1 MKKPKV
7 VIFNPSGWGPAKFP
21 KIRFFINNNLLENKD
36 SYTYLGIIFKP
47 SGSVEAA
54 VKELLAKA
62 NRAYYSMSSLVYQNK
77 KIKLER
83 AIELFDSL
91 ISPIAM
97 YASQFWAV
105 YSLPASS
112 FSCKESLF
120 QSWEKILPENLNQKF
135 FRLIL
140 SVH

>member
-1 MKKPKV
+1 
-7 VIFNPSGWGPAKFP
+7 
-21 KIRFFINNNLLENKD
+21 
-36 SYTYLGIIFKP
+36 
-47 SGSVEAA
+47 
-54 VKELLAKA
+54 
-62 NRAYYSMSSLVYQNK
+62 MSSVFYQNK
-77 KIKLER
+77 KMKVDR

-97 YASQFWAV
+97 YASQFWAL
-105 YSLPASS
+105 YCLPASS

-135 FRLIL
+135 CRLIL